1 MGGGALYV
9 FRVSDASSEYTE
21 IAMDFTRVDIIG
33 LSTSPSSGGAYALVL
48 GEVEGNRRLP
58 IIIGAFEAQAI
69 ALELEKIQPPRPM
82 THDLLRDTFEELD
95 VEVTEV
101 VIDEL
106 REGTFFAKIRYRH
119 DGEEH
124 QLDSR
129 PSDAVALAVR
139 VDAPIYVAPM
149 VLDEAGIVA
158 EDESGISS
166 ITQQAEE
173 APAGG
178 EEEEQ
183 GGTELERKQKQ
194 LEKAVEEDDYERAA
208 DLRDEIQRLK
218 QEEQEQEQNKN

>member
-1 MGGGALYV
+1 
-9 FRVSDASSEYTE
+9 
-21 IAMDFTRVDIIG
+21 
-33 LSTSPSSGGAYALVL
+33 
-48 GEVEGNRRLP
+48 
-58 IIIGAFEAQAI
+58 
-69 ALELEKIQPPRPM
+69 M
-82 THDLLRDTFEELD
+82 THDLLRDTFEELE

-173 APAGG
+173 ASSGG
-178 EEEEQ
+178 VEEEET

-194 LEKAVEEDDYERAA
+194 LEKAVEEEDYERAA
-208 DLRDEIQRLK
+208 ELRDEIQRLE
-218 QEEQEQEQNKN
+218 QEEEQEQEQNKN

>member
-1 MGGGALYV
+1 ML
-9 FRVSDASSEYTE
+9 FSEYTV

-82 THDLLRDTFEELD
+82 THDLLRDTFEELEVD
-95 VEVTEV
+95 VTEV

-106 REGTFFAKIRYRH
+106 REGTFFAKIRYQH
-119 DGEEH
+119 NGDEH

-149 VLDEAGIVA
+149 VLDEAGIIA

-173 APAGG
+173 ASTEEP
-178 EEEEQ
+178 EEEPA
-183 GGTELERKQKQ
+183 GTELERKQQQ
-194 LEKAVEEDDYERAA
+194 LEKAVEKEDYERAA
-208 DLRDEIQRLK
+208 ELRDEIEQLQ
-218 QEEQEQEQNKN
+218 QEEEQEQNKN